1 IEVLRLLPARAIDQG
16 IDSINAIIETR
27 FASRLVTGSV
37 SWYENALVLH
47 NAPVMLIGNAISTA
61 AFPRLTE
68 LLSRGREDLFRK
80 EFVYVLRTMIWIALP
95 VIIVAFFGR
104 AYLARIIFARSSS
117 EIAMIFGFLCIAVF
131 FRIIYTLISRYFYA
145 HKDTKTPLY
154 VSLFVIGLNIFLAY
168 NLAKPDAYG
177 IVGLA
182 LAQSI
187 VAATEVIILV
197 LIMMRRDPKLF
208 TDLFLQSL
216 IKLLAVSGFTAVA
229 SFILIQILPLASTDT
244 GFVLIAKLSIIAFF
258 AFSVHILMSYVFGLP
273 EAKTVV
279 NKAKRIALGAI
290 KAV

>member
-1 IEVLRLLPARAIDQG
+1 
-16 IDSINAIIETR
+16 
-27 FASRLVTGSV
+27 
-37 SWYENALVLH
+37 
-47 NAPVMLIGNAISTA
+47 
-61 AFPRLTE
+61 
-68 LLSRGREDLFRK
+68 
-80 EFVYVLRTMIWIALP
+80 
-95 VIIVAFFGR
+95 
-104 AYLARIIFARSSS
+104 
-117 EIAMIFGFLCIAVF
+117 MIFGFLCIAVF

-197 LIMMRRDPKLF
+197 IIMMRRDPKLF

-229 SFILIQILPLASTDT
+229 SFILVQILPLASTDT
-244 GFVLIAKLSIIAFF
+244 GFVLIAKLSIIAIF